1 MTCRIPHVVPPA
13 SPKAEDD
20 DASQFS
26 VEISMDSFHV
36 YQQMRT
42 RGIDCLNILFHGT
55 WQRIYTLLFLSSG
68 HVLVPARGRVYTK
81 SLDVQQLQHYFSR
94 CVLQTYESTLT
105 SMRCARKKN
114 ISHECVA
121 QTHVRREATFIYKL
135 VKVHTASSLGTKN
148 NEYKP
153 KITRR
158 SSSRDDSCDH
168 GARVHRRDCHKCC
181 IMRPRFTRAMER
193 TATRTAHHHLHLLYF
208 LQSCSI
214 RVGVSGHFL
223 Q

>member
-1 MTCRIPHVVPPA
+1 M
-13 SPKAEDD
+13 
-20 DASQFS
+20 
-26 VEISMDSFHV
+26 
-36 YQQMRT
+36 
-42 RGIDCLNILFHGT
+42 
-55 WQRIYTLLFLSSG
+55 
-68 HVLVPARGRVYTK
+68 
-81 SLDVQQLQHYFSR
+81 QHYFSR

-158 SSSRDDSCDH
+158 SSSREDSCDH
-168 GARVHRRDCHKCC
+168 GARVHRRDCHKCF

-193 TATRTAHHHLHLLYF
+193 TATRTAHHLHLLF
-208 LQSCSI
+208 FCKAARFAWEFRDISFNDSSA
-214 RVGVSGHFL
+214 VSSVRDDRSLRGTSPTHTAFRL
-223 Q
+223 PE

>member
-42 RGIDCLNILFHGT
+42 RHIDCLNILFHGT

-105 SMRCARKKN
+105 SMRCARKKK
-114 ISHECVA
+114 
-121 QTHVRREATFIYKL
+121 Y
-135 VKVHTASSLGTKN
+135 
-148 NEYKP
+148 
-153 KITRR
+153 ITRVCCSNTR
-158 SSSRDDSCDH
+158 Q
-168 GARVHRRDCHKCC
+168 ARGDVH
-181 IMRPRFTRAMER
+181 I
-193 TATRTAHHHLHLLYF
+193 
-208 LQSCSI
+208 Q
-214 RVGVSGHFL
+214 VGESTYREFVGN
-223 Q
+223 QK